1 MAAPKPKLTP
11 SQELMARIMRIV
23 RTCPEAA
30 SEVLELMFLVSQIEA
45 ATGVDREYR
54 DAKRVIS
61 RLRNPLWEMGPT
73 DREKLLAAAETIRRV
88 CRLAEDEIPPLR
100 LPMPG
105 SARGSKGGS
114 PPPWPANSMPRR
126 SPASPVS
133 SRRRSRIKGPSGPS
147 TPVRGVPTWSP
158 PRNGASGRA
167 SGDRSRLGTGETLP

>member
-88 CRLAEDEIPPLR
+88 CRLAEDEIPAPLADAGERARVEGR
-100 LPMPG
+100 LAAALAG
-105 SARGSKGGS
+105 EFDAAQIAR
-114 PPPWPANSMPRR
+114 
-126 SPASPVS
+126 
-133 SRRRSRIKGPSGPS
+133 I
-147 TPVRGVPTWSP
+147 
-158 PRNGASGRA
+158 
-167 SGDRSRLGTGETLP
+167 TGIVAAALQN